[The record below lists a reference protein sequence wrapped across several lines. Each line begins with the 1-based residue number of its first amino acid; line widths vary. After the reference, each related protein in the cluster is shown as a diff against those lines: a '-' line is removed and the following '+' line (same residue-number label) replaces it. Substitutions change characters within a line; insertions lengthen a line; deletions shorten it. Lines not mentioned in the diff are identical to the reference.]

1 MENLKTDIM
10 NYQQIKKLQKEHGYS
25 DMQAMIDNGSA
36 WKMEGSFG
44 RMAMGCLEAG
54 ACMLP
59 KVVYSDYYGNRIPAR
74 QELKDGS
81 KGTYSN
87 SRDFWEK
94 VESGEIFLN

>member
-1 MENLKTDIM
+1 
-10 NYQQIKKLQKEHGYS
+10 
-25 DMQAMIDNGSA
+25 
-36 WKMEGSFG
+36 MEGSMG
-44 RMAMGCLEAG
+44 RSAMGCLEAG